1 MADGGERAKQF
12 SSSGVNTGFQKLV
25 CIHVFRGGGGEY
37 IIGLNT
43 LKHGVHT
50 LDVFSLYVVVGS
62 SKRGL

>member
-25 CIHVFRGGGGEY
+25 CMYMCLVGGGGVEY
-37 IIGLNT
+37 IIIGLHT

-50 LDVFSLYVVVGS
+50 LDVFLPLWSCGVQ
-62 SKRGL
+62 